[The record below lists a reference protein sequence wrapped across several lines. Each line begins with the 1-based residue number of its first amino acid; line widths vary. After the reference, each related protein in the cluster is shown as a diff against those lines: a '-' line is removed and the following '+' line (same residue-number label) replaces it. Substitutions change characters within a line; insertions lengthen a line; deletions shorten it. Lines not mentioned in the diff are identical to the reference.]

1 LHASF
6 NLVYLPP
13 TDTVAPTAACGA
25 VGPSDKNPNL
35 TVDEIYAG
43 FDSSIHNM
51 SIAAGFG
58 EENFMAAHVAM
69 AYHYGLEMRA

>member
-1 LHASF
+1 M
-6 NLVYLPP
+6 VVRP
-13 TDTVAPTAACGA
+13 TGTVASSAAPPA
-25 VGPSDKNPNL
+25 VGSSDTNPNL
-35 TVDEIYAG
+35 TVDEIFAG

-58 EENFMAAHVAM
+58 EENFMAAHVVM